1 MQWIPLSDSVAAAAK
16 ARERA
21 STASE
26 REHTTVVLEAP
37 RCRWRTADSRLRTR
51 TTDAGSIQARRSDNE
66 QANAAVTVVFL
77 FWVVVVVG
85 ESNRSRP
92 EVPSELGMSYRNKKI
107 KETPGWEKWM
117 VLLLQSPRKKAKK
130 KKVG

>member
-1 MQWIPLSDSVAAAAK
+1 MQWIPLSDSVAAAGK

-37 RCRWRTADSRLRTR
+37 KCRWRTADSQRRTR

-66 QANAAVTVVFL
+66 QANAAVTVVLLFFL
-77 FWVVVVVG
+77 VVVVVVV
-85 ESNRSRP
+85 EDNR
-92 EVPSELGMSYRNKKI
+92 L
-107 KETPGWEKWM
+107 ETEGAVGIRD
-117 VLLLQSPRKKAKK
+117 VLSKRVK
-130 KKVG
+130 